1 MALGDRA
8 PAWRATALGA
18 PARGR
23 MLRHGARS
31 GGQAGDRGRPARPSY
46 AAAVTSPVLAA
57 RELAE
62 RVLVP
67 DAERVDVEGV
77 RPATVAAIGAAG
89 LLGLAGPRGYGG
101 ADAPAPVQR
110 EVTEVLAGADGTTW
124 FVVNQHANPLQSLAR
139 SDNVALK
146 ERSLRAL
153 CTGGALSG
161 VAVAHLRRPGTP
173 VAATRA
179 PGGWSFSGTVPWLT
193 GWGLAD
199 VFLLAGETPDREV
212 VLALVPARERPGL
225 TAGPPMRL
233 AAMQG
238 SCTVAVELRDLAVP
252 DADVTEVLRRD
263 DWVEADRLKTANASP
278 AVFGLLATVVRDLA
292 GTARRR
298 DDPLAADLAARLGD
312 EAEELRRSAYA
323 LLDHVPPYEQ
333 VEDRLALRAA
343 ALELGVRAATAL
355 VAATGGGAMALQA
368 APQRLAREALFH
380 LVQAQTGP
388 VREATLRHLRER
400 TR

>member
-1 MALGDRA
+1 MTL
-8 PAWRATALGA
+8 P
-18 PARGR
+18 
-23 MLRHGARS
+23 
-31 GGQAGDRGRPARPSY
+31 
-46 AAAVTSPVLAA
+46 PVLAA

-62 RVLVP
+62 RVLIP

-89 LLGLAGPRGYGG
+89 LLGLAGPPGYGG
-101 ADAPAPVQR
+101 ADAPASVQR

-146 ERSLRAL
+146 ERYLRAM

-173 VAATRA
+173 VAVTRTA
-179 PGGWSFSGTVPWLT
+179 GGWSFSGTVPWLT
-193 GWGLAD
+193 GWGVAD
-199 VFLLAGETPDREV
+199 VFLLAGETPAREV
-212 VLALVPARERPGL
+212 VLALVPARARAGL

-263 DWVEADRLKTANASP
+263 DWVEADRLKTANVSP
-278 AVFGLLATVVRDLA
+278 AVFGLLITVVRHLA
-292 GTARRR
+292 DTARRR
-298 DDPLAADLAARLGD
+298 ADPVAADLAARLGD
-312 EAEELRRSAYA
+312 EADELRRSAYA

-343 ALELGVRAATAL
+343 ALELGVRAATSL
-355 VAATGGGAMALQA
+355 VAATGGGAMALSA